1 MKLSSAFEKIS
12 IMSGTDGISEYA
24 VRISSSGFE
33 KNEFK
38 MKHQFV
44 MAGRAYDQEIS
55 TISVGDMSHKKD
67 PEKYYIIKNYLESH
81 HKEYK
86 NIETVFESGEY

>member
-1 MKLSSAFEKIS
+1 
-12 IMSGTDGISEYA
+12 
-24 VRISSSGFE
+24 
-33 KNEFK
+33 
-38 MKHQFV
+38 

-67 PEKYYIIKNYLESH
+67 PEKYYIIKKYLESH
-81 HKEYK
+81 YKEYK